1 MFCKNNEFIR
11 GADMDISQ
19 VIIIISSVL
28 GGLLA
33 IALGVVFF
41 VSRRSQ
47 RVMESLL
54 QLMTNPQRAQ
64 VADAARVLETILAG
78 EIAKIESSFQT
89 MRDTLNAQIATAEEM
104 KNNLGV
110 QNEKLVELADDATK
124 KVAVMSQRLENT
136 VLGLQNVV
144 ISAGWVDVQNTT
156 DKFNTTVNELLAKID
171 TTTHNTTER
180 IGTIQS
186 QIDGWI
192 ATSETLDNNLKNEF
206 AVNDEQMKN
215 LAAQSENMQQKL
227 SELSSSVADGFT
239 NVKTAA
245 TDYETLM
252 TNNDKLLDSHL
263 EKMDAFSKQTKKQL
277 TAQMNTLTNTANVV
291 GGQVRLAES
300 SLDKQVRKLTDAVES
315 LMDSAARTETSVRNI
330 SNELATLTNRFNGEI
345 KEFATDVVSELKTVS
360 GVANTTLDNTKTAAG
375 KFSESVRVMATSV
388 RETLIEMNTAH
399 TQLSKQSESL
409 IKMSSETTAQLQPLS
424 ELIEKYYSALPDL
437 SQGSVDAGDKLQ
449 QVVASLN
456 EKINL
461 MKNTVAES
469 TTAVAESAV
478 KLEDLAGQSRQQMID
493 LMSDYAKAVNTMQ
506 TLNKQMMVA
515 RASAPMDAIG
525 TAPAAATM
533 ARVSGADFL
542 KQAERAFEKMHELSL
557 DLTRATGADIP
568 DVVWK
573 KFHAGDKTIFSKWL
587 AKMMAAADKKQIR
600 DMLKSDSVFRSQAT
614 QFVRSFDKIMTSA
627 QNTDTPD
634 KVSAALVKTDLGQI
648 YLSLK
653 NHIN

>member
-1 MFCKNNEFIR
+1 
-11 GADMDISQ
+11 MDISQ

>member
-64 VADAARVLETILAG
+64 VTDAARVLETILAG

-144 ISAGWVDVQNTT
+144 ISAGWTDVQNTT

-171 TTTHNTTER
+171 TTTHDTTER

-206 AVNDEQMKN
+206 ATNDEQMKN
-215 LAAQSENMQQKL
+215 LATQSENMQQKL

-330 SNELATLTNRFNGEI
+330 SNELATLTNRFNGEL

-614 QFVRSFDKIMTSA
+614 QFVRSFDKMMTGA

>member
-1 MFCKNNEFIR
+1 
-11 GADMDISQ
+11 MDISQ

-171 TTTHNTTER
+171 TTTHDTTER

-206 AVNDEQMKN
+206 ATNDEQMKN

-437 SQGSVDAGDKLQ
+437 SQGSIDAGDKLQ

>member
-1 MFCKNNEFIR
+1 ME
-11 GADMDISQ
+11 ISQ

>member
-64 VADAARVLETILAG
+64 VADATRVLETILAG

-206 AVNDEQMKN
+206 AANDEQMKN

-252 TNNDKLLDSHL
+252 TDNDKLLDSHL